1 MKIKF
6 IEKFMNQFSAIDT
19 RATYG
24 RICFQFV
31 SAVTRIESEF
41 SRMSKREAIEIEK
54 TKQWKSYIDMRFSL
68 PYNKGK
74 SEILSHIRL
83 LTEKMKQES

>member
-6 IEKFMNQFSAIDT
+6 IEKCMNQFSAIDT
-19 RATYG
+19 RSTYG

-41 SRMSKREAIEIEK
+41 SRMSKREVSEIEK
-54 TKQWKSYIDMRFSL
+54 TK
-68 PYNKGK
+68 
-74 SEILSHIRL
+74 
-83 LTEKMKQES
+83 